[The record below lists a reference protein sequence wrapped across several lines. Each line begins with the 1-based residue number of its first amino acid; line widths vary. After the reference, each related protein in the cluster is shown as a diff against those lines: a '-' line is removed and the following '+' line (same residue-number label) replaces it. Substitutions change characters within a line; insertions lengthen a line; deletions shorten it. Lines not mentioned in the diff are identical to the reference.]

1 MGIDSYDRAL
11 GRAKALRKER
21 DTLAAYLNEDET
33 VHARSVAE
41 ALVDTTALTGTRRP
55 LPPPAVPVVEP
66 AGATELMTGG
76 VVLLITDR
84 KLIAATSTGGFRPR
98 WEALT
103 LPYGQLEP
111 GLRQVPADAGSTV
124 LVVPTS
130 GRRDFGARFR
140 DAAAAA
146 ECGAAL
152 HEALSTYRRERMG
165 L

>member
-1 MGIDSYDRAL
+1 MGIESYDRAL
-11 GRAKALRKER
+11 GRAKALKKER
-21 DTLAAYLNEDET
+21 ETLAAYLNSDET
-33 VHARSVAE
+33 VHARSLAE

-55 LPPPAVPVVEP
+55 LPPLAVPVLEP
-66 AGATELMTGG
+66 EGAGELMTGG
-76 VVLLITDR
+76 VVLVITDR

-111 GLRQVPADAGSTV
+111 ELRQVSADGGSTV
-124 LVVPTS
+124 LIVPTS

-140 DAAAAA
+140 DTGPAADCAAA
-146 ECGAAL
+146 L
-152 HEALSTYRRERMG
+152 QEALGTYRRERMG

>member
-1 MGIDSYDRAL
+1 VGIESYDRAL
-11 GRAKALRKER
+11 GRAKALKKER

-33 VHARSVAE
+33 VHARSLAE

-55 LPPPAVPVVEP
+55 LPPLAVPAVEP

-111 GLRQVPADAGSTV
+111 ELAQVPADGGTTV
-124 LVVPTS
+124 LIVPTS

-140 DAAAAA
+140 ESRSAA
-146 ECGAAL
+146 ECAAAL
-152 HEALSTYRRERMG
+152 QEALGTYRRERMG